1 MRMKNRWIGAL
12 ALATALML
20 GACAPPN
27 QGAGESSEPAATSS
41 PSIGASPSE
50 EAESMETPEASESED
65 ASDSPEATPD
75 TYDY

>member
-1 MRMKNRWIGAL
+1 MRMKNRWIGGL

-27 QGAGESSEPAATSS
+27 QGAGESSEPAASS
-41 PSIGASPSE
+41 PPATMAEPSE
-50 EAESMETPEASESED
+50 ADTMSTPEASESTE
-65 ASDSPEATPD
+65 ASESAEATPY

>member
-1 MRMKNRWIGAL
+1 MRMKNRWIGGL

-27 QGAGESSEPAATSS
+27 QGAGASSEPAATSS
-41 PSIGASPSE
+41 PSTEASPSE
-50 EAESMETPEASESED
+50 DAGSMGTPEATEST
-65 ASDSPEATPD
+65 EATPD